1 MDDLET
7 LRDEL
12 EAARAEAAGMA
23 DRLADREARALHLE
37 ETAAG
42 LRKEL
47 EAAHTARRAAVD
59 RYRVALLERSPE
71 LLPDL
76 ILGDTVEA
84 VDEAAARAR
93 ALAARVQERLTA
105 AADARPVPSG
115 SPARRPP
122 DTGGMSAAE
131 KIRYGLSEA
140 AR

>member
-1 MDDLET
+1 MDDLEA
-7 LRDEL
+7 LREEL
-12 EAARAEAAGMA
+12 EAARDELAGMT

-37 ETAAG
+37 EAASG

-47 EAAHTARRAAVD
+47 EAAHTARRTAVD
-59 RYRVALLERSPE
+59 RYRTALLERSPE

-76 ILGDTVEA
+76 ILGDSVEA
-84 VDEAAARAR
+84 VDESAARAR
-93 ALAARVQERLTA
+93 ELAARVQERLS
-105 AADARPVPSG
+105 AADAARPVPAG

-122 DTGGMSAAE
+122 DTGAMSAGE